1 VKAGSTP
8 RRELRLAVVCYG
20 GVSLCVYMHGTTKEL
35 HRLVK
40 ASRLLAVAGDSPDG
54 AAAASRSERVYY
66 DLLAAA
72 AGPDGVRTE
81 VVVDIIAGTSAGG
94 INGVFLAKSLAHNV
108 PQDVLRDLWFDKAEI
123 KQMLRGPTWLPL
135 LAKAPFLLA
144 RGAQTP
150 PLRGDMSSWLYDAL
164 QGMDAG
170 GQSPPELLTLM
181 PDGHGLQL
189 FVTMTDFY
197 GYDRQISIADPKLA
211 HDRRH
216 RHVFQFRYEDD
227 DDTLGQE
234 HNFALAFAARA
245 TSCFPGAFPPVSVAS
260 FRAALPGVEGDLGA
274 FFRLYEISGADVN
287 RTYFV
292 DGGVLDNRPF
302 RHVIEAIRQKRADV
316 EVDRKLL
323 YLEPDPGTTTTPE
336 ASGRAPQTIAA
347 VLGASSGIPR
357 REPILDEL
365 LEVAQLNERV
375 QRMRDVVDMSFDR
388 IAEQVDEILKKV
400 LDSGTAPPR
409 EAVAGWQRQ
418 LTEAA
423 REDAGTAYVTYVRS
437 KIGSAVDRLATTAC
451 NVCRYPTDANHAF
464 LVRSVYRS
472 WAEQAGLFDQGAKP
486 SEAQIAFLRAFDLD
500 YGLRR
505 LQFVIAGVNA
515 WYADAGKPGTPSR
528 AQLDAVKTRLWQ
540 AVVQLREAISGKRFT
555 PKLTAGL
562 TDCFPEKDVADFLE
576 REGFE
581 PQRYVQ
587 LRRAELDALRDD
599 LTTYLEGEL
608 KEFSP
613 SLYRDMEQL
622 TAGWDGP
629 ARKKILVRFLGF
641 PFWDILLFPLQSVA
655 QAGERDAVDVI
666 RMSPLD
672 STLLHVPGGGM
683 KLDGTG
689 MGHFRAFFKRRYREN
704 DYLWGRLDGAE
715 RLIGIVLGRDHPEF
729 RTWCGR
735 AFLAILDE
743 EESALP
749 LVEPLVRRLRHE
761 SEALASVSVGE
772 EPTAG

>member
-1 VKAGSTP
+1 MHRAPRETRPDVSAAPIP

-35 HRLVK
+35 NRLVK
-40 ASRLLAVAGDSPDG
+40 ASRLLAVGADG
-54 AAAASRSERVYY
+54 APGSPSERVYH
-66 DLLAAA
+66 DLLAEA

-108 PQDVLRDLWFDKAEI
+108 PQDVLRELWFDKAEI
-123 KQMLRGPTWLPL
+123 KQMLRWPTWMPL

-150 PLRGDMSSWLYDAL
+150 PLRGDMSVWLHDAL
-164 QGMDAG
+164 QSMDAG
-170 GQSPPELLTLM
+170 GRTPPELATLM
-181 PDGHGLQL
+181 PDGHALQL

-197 GYDRQISIADPKLA
+197 GYDRQVSIADPKLA

-216 RHVFQFRYEDD
+216 RHVFEFRYGDGED
-227 DDTLGQE
+227 TFGPG

-260 FRAALPGVEGDLGA
+260 FKEALPGVDGDLGA

-287 RTYFV
+287 RTFFV

-323 YLEPDPGTTTTPE
+323 YLEPDPGTATPE
-336 ASGRAPQTIAA
+336 ATGRAPQTIAA

-365 LEVAQLNERV
+365 LEVATLNERV

-388 IAEQVDEILKKV
+388 IAEQVDEILHQV
-400 LDSGTAPPR
+400 LDAGNAPPR
-409 EAVAGWQRQ
+409 EAVAAWQTQ
-418 LTEAA
+418 LTDAA
-423 REDAGTAYVTYVRS
+423 RADAGTAYVTYVRS

-472 WAEQAGLFDQGAKP
+472 WAEQSGLFEQGGKP
-486 SEAQIAFLRAFDLD
+486 SDAQIQFLRAFDLD
-500 YGLRR
+500 YGIRR
-505 LQFVIAGVNA
+505 LQFGLAGVNA
-515 WYADAGKPGTPSR
+515 WYADAGKAGTPTR
-528 AQLDAVKTRLWQ
+528 AQLDAVKARLWQ
-540 AVVQLREAISGKRFT
+540 AVVQLREAMSGERFT
-555 PKLTAGL
+555 PQLTSGL
-562 TDCFPEKDVADFLE
+562 TECFPEKDIADFLA
-576 REGFE
+576 REGFQPE
-581 PQRYVQ
+581 KYVQ
-587 LRRAELDALRDD
+587 LRKAELDALRDD
-599 LTTYLEGEL
+599 LRTYLEAEL

-622 TAGWDGP
+622 TADWDGQ

-641 PFWDILLFPLQSVA
+641 PFWDILLFPIQSLA

-672 STLLHVPGGGM
+672 STLLQVPGGRV
-683 KLDGTG
+683 KLDGVG

-715 RLIGIVLGRDHPEF
+715 RLIGIMLGREHPEF
-729 RTWCGR
+729 RAWCGR
-735 AFLAILDE
+735 AFLAILE
-743 EESALP
+743 EETDALP
-749 LVEPLVRRLRHE
+749 LVAPLAADLRDQAEALVRPR
-761 SEALASVSVGE
+761 S
-772 EPTAG
+772 

>member
-1 VKAGSTP
+1 VSAVSTP
-8 RRELRLAVVCYG
+8 RRELRLAIVCYG

-40 ASRLLAVAGDSPDG
+40 ASRLLALD
-54 AAAASRSERVYY
+54 AAPANGGSATPSERVYH
-66 DLLAAA
+66 DLLADA

-94 INGVFLAKSLAHNV
+94 INGVVLAKSLAHNV
-108 PQDVLRDLWFDKAEI
+108 PQDSLRELWFDKGDI
-123 KQMLRGPTWLPL
+123 KQMLRWPTWIPQ

-144 RGAQTP
+144 RVAQVP
-150 PLRGDMSSWLYDAL
+150 PLRGDMSVWLHDAFE
-164 QGMDAG
+164 GMDAA
-170 GQSPPELLTLM
+170 GQTPPEVASLM

-197 GYDRQISIADPKLA
+197 GYDRQVSIADPKLA

-216 RHVFQFRYEDD
+216 RHVFEFRYGEGE
-227 DDTLGQE
+227 DTLGPD

-245 TSCFPGAFPPVSVAS
+245 TSCFPGAFPPISVAA
-260 FRAALPGVEGDLGA
+260 FKEVVGVDGNLSE

-323 YLEPDPGTTTTPE
+323 YLEPDPGATTPE
-336 ASGRAPQTIAA
+336 ASGRAPETIAA

-388 IAEQVDEILKKV
+388 IAEQVDEILDHA
-400 LDSGTAPPR
+400 LDAGAAPPQD
-409 EAVAGWQRQ
+409 AVAGWGTQ
-418 LTEAA
+418 LTDAA
-423 REDAGTAYVTYVRS
+423 RVNAGTAYVTYVRS

-472 WAEQAGLFDQGAKP
+472 WAEQAGLFEAGSEP
-486 SEAQIAFLRAFDLD
+486 SDAQVQFLRAFDLD
-500 YGLRR
+500 YGIRR
-505 LQFVIAGVNA
+505 LQFVLAGVNA
-515 WYADAGKPGTPSR
+515 WYADAGKEGTPSR
-528 AQLDAVKTRLWQ
+528 AELDAVKARLWE
-540 AVVQLREAISGKRFT
+540 AVVKLREAMSGRSFT

-562 TDCFPEKDVADFLE
+562 TDCFPEKDIADFLA

-581 PQRYVQ
+581 PDKYVQ
-587 LRRAELDALRDD
+587 LRQAELDALRAD
-599 LTTYLEGEL
+599 LSAYLEEEL
-608 KEFSP
+608 KGFSP
-613 SLYRDMEQL
+613 SLYGDMEKL
-622 TAGWDGP
+622 TAGWDAQ
-629 ARKKILVRFLGF
+629 ARKRILVRFLGF
-641 PFWDILLFPLQSVA
+641 PFWDILLFPIQSVA
-655 QAGERDAVDVI
+655 QAGERDGVQVF

-672 STLLHVPGGGM
+672 STLLRAPGGRP
-683 KLDGTG
+683 KLDGIG
-689 MGHFRAFFKRRYREN
+689 MGHFKAFFKRRYREN

-715 RLIGIVLGRDHPEF
+715 RLIGIVLGRDHQQF
-729 RTWCGR
+729 GTWCGR

-743 EESALP
+743 EKDALP
-749 LVEPLVRRLRHE
+749 LVAPLVADLRRQA
-761 SEALASVSVGE
+761 EALATPS
-772 EPTAG
+772 A

>member
-1 VKAGSTP
+1 VSAVSTP
-8 RRELRLAVVCYG
+8 RRELRLAIVCYG

-40 ASRLLAVAGDSPDG
+40 ASRLLALDAGSSDGDSVSP
-54 AAAASRSERVYY
+54 SERVYH
-66 DLLAAA
+66 DLLADA

-94 INGVFLAKSLAHNV
+94 INGVFLAKSLAHNLA
-108 PQDVLRDLWFDKAEI
+108 QDALRDLWFDKAEI
-123 KQMLRGPTWLPL
+123 KQMLRGPTWVPQ

-144 RGAQTP
+144 RGAQKP
-150 PLRGDMSSWLYDAL
+150 PLRGDMSVWLYDAL
-164 QGMDAG
+164 RGMDADG
-170 GQSPPELLTLM
+170 RTPPDVASLM
-181 PDGHGLQL
+181 PEGHGLQL

-197 GYDRQISIADPKLA
+197 GYDRQVSIADPKLA

-216 RHVFQFRYEDD
+216 RHVFEFRYGDGE
-227 DDTLGQE
+227 DTLGPD

-245 TSCFPGAFPPVSVAS
+245 TSCFPGAFPPVSVAV
-260 FRAALPGVEGDLGA
+260 FRDTLPGVDGDLTE

-323 YLEPDPGTTTTPE
+323 YLEPDPGGKTPE
-336 ASGRAPQTIAA
+336 ATGRAPQTIAA

-365 LEVAQLNERV
+365 LEVASLNERV

-388 IAEQVDEILKKV
+388 IADKVDEILDHA
-400 LDSGTAPPR
+400 LDAGAAPPV
-409 EAVAGWQRQ
+409 EAVAGWGTQ

-423 REDAGTAYVTYVRS
+423 RDNAGTAYVTYVRS

-472 WAEQAGLFDQGAKP
+472 WAEQAGLFEQGAQP
-486 SEAQIAFLRAFDLD
+486 SEAQIQFLRAFDLD
-500 YGLRR
+500 YGVRR
-505 LQFVIAGVNA
+505 LQFVLAGVNA
-515 WYADAGKPGTPSR
+515 GYGDVGKAGAPSR
-528 AQLDAVKTRLWQ
+528 AELDAVKSRLWQ
-540 AVVQLREAISGKRFT
+540 AVVELREAMSGRSFT

-562 TDCFPEKDVADFLE
+562 EGCFPEKDVADFLA
-576 REGFE
+576 REGFV
-581 PQRYVQ
+581 PDRYVQ
-587 LRRAELDALRDD
+587 LRKAELDALRDD
-599 LTTYLEGEL
+599 LGAYLEQEL
-608 KEFSP
+608 KGFSP
-613 SLYRDMEQL
+613 SLYGDMQKL
-622 TAGWDGP
+622 TVGWDVQ
-629 ARKKILVRFLGF
+629 ARKQVLMRFLGF
-641 PFWDILLFPLQSVA
+641 PFWDILLFPIQSVA
-655 QAGERDAVDVI
+655 QAGERDGVQVF
-666 RMSPLD
+666 RMSPID
-672 STLLHVPGGGM
+672 STLLRVPGDRP
-683 KLDGTG
+683 KLDGIG
-689 MGHFRAFFKRRYREN
+689 MGHFKAFFKRRYREN

-715 RLIGIVLGRDHPEF
+715 RLIGIVLGRDHPQF
-729 RTWCGR
+729 DAWCSR

-743 EESALP
+743 EKDALP
-749 LVEPLVRRLRHE
+749 LVAPLLQDLRRQA
-761 SEALASVSVGE
+761 EALAT
-772 EPTAG
+772 PAA